1 MGSNSNRFA
10 ILSKVVNNIPSC
22 NLDNKDMLREVTII
36 IGLEK
41 IDISEEIRVKVLL
54 DSKAI

>member
-1 MGSNSNRFA
+1 M
-10 ILSKVVNNIPSC
+10 LSKVVNNIPSC
-22 NLDNKDMLREVTII
+22 NLDNKDMLREVTIM